1 MSEKTEEATPKRQ
14 REARAR
20 GQVAKSKELVTALL
34 LLSTG
39 MALGAV
45 GPGWVEELRGV
56 SALVLAAIEA
66 PRPAILL
73 PVLGATLSAGLSAV
87 APVLAAMVAAA
98 VLGTVAQTGPVFASE
113 AIGFDLDR
121 LNPVE
126 GAKRIVS
133 MRGLIELVRGLIKL
147 VVVGVVAY
155 VTLRDAAHGIGA
167 LSGRG
172 VEATLETAGTLGR
185 TLLLRVG
192 GAMLALGILDLF
204 YQRWQLAKDQ
214 RMSKDEVKREH
225 KESEGDPHAKRERER
240 VRREIAQHDLMES
253 VRSASVVVVNPTH
266 LAVALRFDEDGEQSA
281 PEIVGKGQ
289 DELARRMIRAAEE
302 AGVPVMRDVPLA
314 RGLFELEVGDE
325 IPERLYEAVAAV
337 LRAAWA
343 EQERR

>member
-1 MSEKTEEATPKRQ
+1 MSEKTEDATPKRQ
-14 REARAR
+14 REAQRR

-34 LLSTG
+34 LLTTAG
-39 MALGAV
+39 ALGAV
-45 GPGWVEELRGV
+45 ADGWVEQLREL
-56 SALVLAAIEA
+56 SALVMGAIVA

-73 PVLGATLSAGLSAV
+73 PVLGASLTLGLTAV
-87 APVLAAMVAAA
+87 APVLVAMVFAA
-98 VLGTVAQTGPVFASE
+98 VLGTIAQTGPIFASE
-113 AIGFDLDR
+113 AVGLDLAR

-133 MRGLIELVRGLIKL
+133 LRSLIELLRGLLKL
-147 VVVGVVAY
+147 VVVGAVAY

-185 TLLLRVG
+185 LLLLRVG

-225 KESEGDPHAKRERER
+225 KEAEGDPHAKRERER

-253 VRSASVVVVNPTH
+253 VRKASVLVVNPTH
-266 LAVALRFDEDGEQSA
+266 LAVALRFDEDGETSA
-281 PEIVGKGQ
+281 PEVVGKGQ
-289 DELARRMIRAAEE
+289 DELARRMIQVAEE

-314 RGLFELEVGDE
+314 RGLYQLELGEE

-343 EQERR
+343 EREG